1 MTKYRNHF
9 RSLETFKKGV
19 KTIKQD
25 QWADWIKIGHDW
37 YTIEEFDEEGKYL
50 RLTSLTANKH
60 IEITTSNRY
69 SETWLSD
76 AEIDIYEATVTGYRF
91 YPNFYLLP
99 ADFLKLSPAIKSGI
113 FETMVKAFGREN
125 VIEYMKAVF
134 STDRR

>member
-76 AEIDIYEATVTGYRF
+76 AEIDIFEATITGYRF
-91 YPNFYLLP
+91 NPDYYLSTE
-99 ADFLKLSPAIKSGI
+99 DFLKLSSVKKSGV
-113 FETMVKAFGREN
+113 FETMIRAYDRRE
-125 VIEYMKAVF
+125 VIGYMKAVF

>member
-37 YTIEEFDEEGKYL
+37 YTIEEFDGEGKYL

-76 AEIDIYEATVTGYRF
+76 AKIDIYEATITGYRF
-91 YPNFYLLP
+91 NPDYYLSTE
-99 ADFLKLSPAIKSGI
+99 DFLKLSSVKKSGV
-113 FETMVKAFGREN
+113 FETMIRAYDRRE
-125 VIEYMKAVF
+125 VIGYMKAVF

>member
-1 MTKYRNHF
+1 MTTYKNHF
-9 RSLETFKKGV
+9 KNLETFKKGIR
-19 KTIKQD
+19 TIKKD
-25 QWADWIKIGHDW
+25 QWADWIKIGSDW
-37 YTIEEFDEEGKYL
+37 YVIEEFDNEGKNL

-60 IEITTSNRY
+60 IEINTSTRY

-91 YPNFYLLP
+91 YPDFYLLP
-99 ADFLKLSPAIKSGI
+99 ADFLKLSPSQKSGV
-113 FETMVKAFGREN
+113 FEIMVKAFGREN

>member
-76 AEIDIYEATVTGYRF
+76 AEIDIYEATITGYRF
-91 YPNFYLLP
+91 NPDYYLSTE
-99 ADFLKLSPAIKSGI
+99 DFLKLSSVKKSGV
-113 FETMVKAFGREN
+113 FETMIRAYDRRE
-125 VIEYMKAVF
+125 VIGYMKAVF